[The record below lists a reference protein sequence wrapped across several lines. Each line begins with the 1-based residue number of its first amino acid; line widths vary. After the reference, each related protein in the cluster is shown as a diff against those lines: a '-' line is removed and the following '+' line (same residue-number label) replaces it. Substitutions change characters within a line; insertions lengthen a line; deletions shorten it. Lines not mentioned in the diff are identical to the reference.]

1 MNPLFINDQLKLARQ
16 QRGWTLDALSS
27 VTGIAVSSLSE
38 FETGKREPR
47 LVHLEKLAKAYG
59 RSLAGLLGD
68 DTNGFGTAAA
78 QMSAPA
84 VVLWRQR
91 PDAAETAAA
100 LEAKF
105 LTLCGWY
112 RNLEEWCD
120 EKRPCLLPDAPQ
132 PRAAFDRSAA
142 QSLASL
148 VRNQLNLGQQ
158 PAFSL
163 LNVLESTCGVKVFHL
178 DFEPAGTAACTRSDE
193 LGMAILLN
201 ARNKRWRRNF
211 DLAHELFH
219 LLTWRVF
226 RTHESKQNHS
236 APGASDA
243 EERLANAFAACLLIP
258 EEPLRLAIKSAAKSE
273 GRLLHTEYFDIARQ
287 FDVSVDAL
295 LWRIC
300 EVFRR
305 SANDTQRDLA
315 QCRLLW
321 PMHEV
326 RSDSPPPPLPERYRA
341 LALRALQQGEFSSGR
356 AAEYLGMTRHEVLAL
371 AEAPSVRE
379 ADGWRDTAVLGIGDE
394 FDRGSFEES
403 ERFDDPTPFDP
414 A

>member
-1 MNPLFINDQLKLARQ
+1 MLISERLKLARQ
-16 QRGWTLDALSS
+16 QRGWTLEALSG
-27 VTGIAVSSLSE
+27 VTGIPVSSLSE

-47 LVHLEKLAKAYG
+47 LVHLEKLAKAHG
-59 RSLAGLLGD
+59 RSLAALLGD
-68 DTNGFGTAAA
+68 EADGVGNAAA

-84 VVLWRQR
+84 MVLWRQR
-91 PDAAETAAA
+91 PEAAETAAA
-100 LEAKF
+100 LEARF
-105 LTLCGWY
+105 LTLCRWY

-142 QSLASL
+142 ESLASL
-148 VRNQLNLGQQ
+148 VRNQLSLGQQ

-163 LNVLESTCGVKVFHL
+163 LSVLESTCGVKVFHL

-226 RTHESKQNHS
+226 RNPDGSPNQT
-236 APGASDA
+236 APGSTEA

-258 EEPLRLAIKSAAKSE
+258 EEPLRLAVRSAAKSN
-273 GRLLHTEYFDIARQ
+273 GRLLPTEYFDLARQ

-295 LWRIC
+295 LWRIR
-300 EVFRR
+300 EVYRR
-305 SANDTQRDLA
+305 SADNTQRDLA

-326 RSDSPPPPLPERYRA
+326 RTDSPPPPLPERYRA

-371 AEAPSVRE
+371 AEAPSVPE
-379 ADGWRDTAVLGIGDE
+379 AAGLSDTAMLGIGDE
-394 FDRGSFEES
+394 FDQGSFAEG
-403 ERFDDPTPFDP
+403 ERLDDSTPFDP

>member
-1 MNPLFINDQLKLARQ
+1 LLINDQLKLARQ

-27 VTGIAVSSLSE
+27 VTGIPVSSLSE

-68 DTNGFGTAAA
+68 DTDGVGNAAA

-91 PDAAETAAA
+91 PAAAETAAA

-105 LTLCGWY
+105 LTLCHWY

-142 QSLASL
+142 ASLASL
-148 VRNQLNLGQQ
+148 VRNQLSLGQQ

-163 LNVLESTCGVKVFHL
+163 LSVLESTCGVKVFHL
-178 DFEPAGTAACTRSDE
+178 DFEPARTAACTRSDE

-226 RTHESKQNHS
+226 RTHEGKPNNS
-236 APGASDA
+236 ARGASDA

-258 EEPLRLAIKSAAKSE
+258 EEPLRLAVRSAAKSN
-273 GRLLHTEYFDIARQ
+273 GRLLPTEYFDLARQ

-305 SANDTQRDLA
+305 SANDTQHDLA

-371 AEAPSVRE
+371 AEAPSVPE
-379 ADGWRDTAVLGIGDE
+379 ADGLRDTAVLGIGDE
-394 FDRGSFEES
+394 FDQGSFQES
-403 ERFDDPTPFDP
+403 ERFDDSTPFD
-414 A
+414 AA